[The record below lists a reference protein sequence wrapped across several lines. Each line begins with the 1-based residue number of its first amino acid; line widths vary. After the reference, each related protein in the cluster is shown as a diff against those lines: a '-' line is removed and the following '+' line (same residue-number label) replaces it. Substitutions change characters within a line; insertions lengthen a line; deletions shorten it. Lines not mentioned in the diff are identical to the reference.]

1 MEVSC
6 GKSQAQI
13 HLWLVYPKKLLITMS
28 LVGINN
34 NVKEEK
40 LQKTQINHR
49 HQKLRDLPN
58 REKTLLHIN
67 PLLLES

>member
-1 MEVSC
+1 
-6 GKSQAQI
+6 
-13 HLWLVYPKKLLITMS
+13 MS